1 MKILHCVLFYAVLG
15 IVFFGIGRLLAKLS
29 FSYEKFPFKCY
40 DFENEGLIYKKLGVH
55 RWQNR
60 VPDMSRLCRNIMP
73 AKKFSSRPD
82 KKTVC
87 IMINETCVA
96 ELIHMLLCIFGLGV
110 LWIWPGWGG
119 AAVWIIYVL
128 CNLPD
133 VVIQRYN
140 RPRLI
145 KLMAVCRDD

>member
-1 MKILHCVLFYAVLG
+1 
-15 IVFFGIGRLLAKLS
+15 
-29 FSYEKFPFKCY
+29 
-40 DFENEGLIYKKLGVH
+40 
-55 RWQNR
+55 
-60 VPDMSRLCRNIMP
+60 MSRICKNLMP
-73 AKKFSSRPD
+73 EKKFSSRSD
-82 KKTVC
+82 KKTVR

-96 ELIHMLLCIFGLGV
+96 ELIHILLCVFGLAV

-119 AAVWIIYVL
+119 FAVWIIYVL

-145 KLMAVCRDD
+145 KLMAVCRDN